1 MSGAIAEANLGLLMM
16 KRARVIG
23 STLRAR
29 PIGEKALVMDG
40 LKRDVWPRLENGSI
54 KPVVEA
60 RFPME
65 QTADAHALM
74 ETNDTVGK
82 ILLTR

>member
-1 MSGAIAEANLGLLMM
+1 
-16 KRARVIG
+16 V
-23 STLRAR
+23 
-29 PIGEKALVMDG
+29 EK
-40 LKRDVWPRLENGSI
+40 
-54 KPVVEA
+54 

-74 ETNDTVGK
+74 ATNDTVGK